1 MHVKFLALHIY
12 MNQKIRSSHY
22 TVKGKKIEYQNL
34 LFRLFKHNTFI

>member
-22 TVKGKKIEYQNL
+22 TVKGKKDRVSK
-34 LFRLFKHNTFI
+34 FPT